1 MPNIPDVCSPSNPYQ
16 ATSIADLI
24 TPNQLHWLTVEAES
38 VGLDKE
44 QTALALFNCSVYSL
58 SRDAANQLEQHFARL
73 KMSEY
78 QGHDHEHDCAVC
90 GDTFHCNQSLCNAS
104 LSRYCHDCKAELY
117 GMISD
122 HQEAQP
128 HAA

>member
-1 MPNIPDVCSPSNPYQ
+1 MSKIPDVCAPHNPYQ

-38 VGLDKE
+38 VGADKE
-44 QTALALFNCSVYSL
+44 ETAIALFSCSVYSL
-58 SRDAANQLEQHFARL
+58 SRDAASQLEQYFARL

-78 QGHDHEHDCAVC
+78 QGHQHEHDCAVC
-90 GDTFHCNQSLCNAS
+90 GDSFACNQSLCNAS
-104 LSRYCHDCKAELY
+104 LSRYCLDCKAELY
-117 GMISD
+117 GMTSI
-122 HQEAQP
+122 HQEAHN